1 MKQYFKKGNVT
12 SKDVT
17 ALEELRDLDLSHG
30 TLGARGLFFPLFS
43 PLNFRRTQQE
53 KNPLAPRVKSWQ
65 INLQKSRKAGIRVT
79 SHVTSGN

>member
-1 MKQYFKKGNVT
+1 MKQYFKRGNVT
-12 SKDVT
+12 TKDVT

-43 PLNFRRTQQE
+43 WLNFRR
-53 KNPLAPRVKSWQ
+53 KLAPRVKSWQ

>member
-12 SKDVT
+12 TKDVT

-30 TLGARGLFFPLFS
+30 TLGARGLFFPVVFAAQFS
-43 PLNFRRTQQE
+43 PKQQE

>member
-12 SKDVT
+12 TKDVT

-30 TLGARGLFFPLFS
+30 TLGARGLFFPL
-43 PLNFRRTQQE
+43 LNFRRKQQE

>member
-1 MKQYFKKGNVT
+1 MKQYFKKGNIAT
-12 SKDVT
+12 KDVT

-30 TLGARGLFFPLFS
+30 TLGARGLFFPLFL
-43 PLNFRRTQQE
+43 PLNFAQTTG

-79 SHVTSGN
+79 SQVTSGN